1 MTIGKRISELRK
13 KYSYSQEYIA
23 SQLGVSR
30 QAVSKW
36 ETDQTAPD
44 TNNLI
49 ALAKLFDVS
58 VEYLAIGNVKEEENI
73 HVEKKVVS
81 ETRRIIGYIFLGVG
95 MMTGGLGLILFKE
108 LLYLAALLIFT
119 GILCIVVKKHFVI
132 IITCVYA
139 ALFGI
144 FSRFIIGAG
153 TIIFSV
159 LSTILLV
166 LLIIVIVKIIKKVLQ
181 K

>member
-1 MTIGKRISELRK
+1 MTIGNRISKLRK

-58 VEYLAIGNVKEEENI
+58 VEYLAIGNVQEEEIN
-73 HVEKKVVS
+73 HEEKKAVS

-95 MMTGGLGLILFKE
+95 MLTGVLGLVLFME
-108 LLYLAALLIFT
+108 LLYLSALLIFT

-132 IITCVYA
+132 IITFVYA
-139 ALFGI
+139 LLFGI

-153 TIIFSV
+153 TILFSV
-159 LSTILLV
+159 LSTILLI
-166 LLIIVIVKIIKKVLQ
+166 LFIIVIVKVIKKVLQ